1 MAWYHFFTTRPSTAQ
16 LIKLAHTVARSQ
28 HHQVLTKSR
37 GTALGM
43 SRAESNGYVRVQAA
57 TVMRKE
63 LRRVIQVNHDL
74 GDWAFDTL
82 LSHSVEAVVQ
92 LVSGDL
98 QRLRA
103 ATAPVR
109 RAA

>member
-1 MAWYHFFTTRPSTAQ
+1 MAWYHFFAPRPSAAQ
-16 LIKLAHTVARSQ
+16 LVKLAHAVARSH
-28 HHQVLTKSR
+28 HHQVLAKSR
-37 GTALGM
+37 GQALAMG
-43 SRAESNGYVRVQAA
+43 RAESSGYVRVQAA
-57 TVMRKE
+57 ALLRKE
-63 LRRVIQVNHDL
+63 LRRVIRTNRDL

-98 QRLRA
+98 QRLRV
-103 ATAPVR
+103 TAPAR

>member
-1 MAWYHFFTTRPSTAQ
+1 MAWYHFLATRPSTAQ
-16 LIKLAHTVARSQ
+16 LIKLAHTVARS
-28 HHQVLTKSR
+28 HHQQVLARSK

-57 TVMRKE
+57 ALLRKD
-63 LRRVIQVNHDL
+63 LSRLTRTHQDL
-74 GDWAFDTL
+74 GDWAFDL
-82 LSHSVEAVVQ
+82 LLAHSVEAVVQ

-98 QRLRA
+98 QRLRV
-103 ATAPVR
+103 TAPAR